1 MVRVRLLPPEAG
13 PPAVP
18 ARFLKLHATNLALQL
33 HNHSR
38 VFRAVHGS
46 APFHFPPTNQA
57 GPLPAMA
64 EAARPRWPAL
74 LQLGLVLA
82 VLLAAPAAEAWTGE
96 IRGNVVCDVCGDA
109 AIGPEDHALE
119 GQFHTP
125 ASSHLVR
132 V

>member
-1 MVRVRLLPPEAG
+1 
-13 PPAVP
+13 
-18 ARFLKLHATNLALQL
+18 
-33 HNHSR
+33 
-38 VFRAVHGS
+38 
-46 APFHFPPTNQA
+46 
-57 GPLPAMA
+57 MA
-64 EAARPRWPAL
+64 EAARPRWPVL